1 MKKFFALTTMAAAMV
16 LAGCGGGGD
25 ININAQN
32 NSTTTSTGG
41 DNGGSTSANGC
52 ASYSTSGG
60 ITRQGADSGVNCVY
74 GPDFVSLTNPIDIGP
89 STPVVFTKLA
99 NGGVHVFRDSLVV
112 GRNYSSDADL
122 VAAGIAKGGDGSK
135 IEIEAGTTLAFQSS
149 DDYVVI
155 NRGSQIFAEGTASA
169 PITITSVSDA
179 VDGTVGAEEV
189 QAWGGMIIN
198 GFGLTNKCAYT
209 GSPATN
215 DLATTA
221 SGCHVAAEGKAGG
234 GQTHYGGANNADSSG
249 SLKYFIVKHTGAQV
263 EEGNELNGISFDAVG
278 SGTTVDFLQAY
289 STYDDGVEMFGG
301 AVNISHYI
309 AMYVRDD
316 SIDIDEGYSG
326 TFDYALV
333 IQSETDG
340 NHCVESDGIGSYSSK
355 DQATID
361 DFVARGLNSRATI
374 KNMTCI
380 MSSNDGPA
388 GTAAGLGTHDPGA
401 GMRIREAH
409 FPIIQNALITSAYQG
424 DVLTGDDDYNYCVRI
439 ESAEGLKAAD
449 DGDLVIEG
457 SIIACSDLTKGDNL
471 PSGKTQLEFIN
482 LKSQALHTLE
492 SGEDPTAASNANLDI
507 LDGFYSLPVASMK
520 VGGAAPTVSPV
531 AGRAFFGAV
540 VKDDDWTA
548 GWAYGIDPANRGE
561 PLWFE

>member
-1 MKKFFALTTMAAAMV
+1 MKKLFALTTMATAIGLV
-16 LAGCGGGGD
+16 GCGGGGD

-32 NSTTTSTGG
+32 NSTTTNPG
-41 DNGGSTSANGC
+41 GGSSTTNKC
-52 ASYSTSGG
+52 ASYSSAAGS
-60 ITRQGADSGVNCVY
+60 TRQGSIDGVNCIY
-74 GPDFVSLTNPIDIGP
+74 GPDFVSLNNPIDIGP
-89 STPVVFTKLA
+89 TAPVVFTKLA
-99 NGGVHVFRDSLVV
+99 NGGVHVFRDSLVI
-112 GRNYSSDADL
+112 GRNYSSDAEL
-122 VAAGIAKGGDGSK
+122 AAAGIVKGGDGS
-135 IEIEAGTTLAFQSS
+135 IIQIEAGTTLAFQSS
-149 DDYVVI
+149 DDYMVI
-155 NRGSQIFAEGTASA
+155 NRGSQIFAEGTASE

-179 VDGTVGAEEV
+179 VQGTVGPEDV

-215 DLATTA
+215 DLATA
-221 SGCHVAAEGKAGG
+221 GSGCHVAAEGKAGA
-234 GQTHYGGANNADSSG
+234 GQTHYGGANNADNSG
-249 SLKYFIVKHTGAQV
+249 VLKYFIVKHTGAQV

-278 SGTTVDFLQAY
+278 SATKVDYLQAY

-333 IQSETDG
+333 IQSEKDG

-388 GTAAGLGTHDPGA
+388 STAAGLGTHDPGA

-409 FPIIQNALITSAYQG
+409 FPVIQNALITSAYQG

-439 ESAEGLKAAD
+439 ESAEGLKAAA
-449 DGDLVIEG
+449 DGILKIEG
-457 SIIACSDLTKGDNL
+457 SIIACSDLTKGDPL
-471 PSGKTQLEFIN
+471 PGGKTQLAFLNES
-482 LKSQALHTLE
+482 SQAFHTLE

-507 LDGFYSLPVASMK
+507 LDSFYSLPVSSMK
-520 VGGAAPTVSPV
+520 VGGAAPIVVPV
-531 AGRAFFGAV
+531 GGRAFFGAV

-548 GWAYGIDPANRGE
+548 GWAYGIDPANRGQD
-561 PLWFE
+561 LWFD